1 VNWKSTGE
9 KTGGVGRASKLLSDN
24 SPVDFAT
31 PGEYFAEKP
40 DKENECDFFF
50 IHPVNWKSTGEKTG
64 GVVSEPRFF
73 IKPRIGIRCTRKKK

>member
-40 DKENECDFFF
+40 DKENESDFFF
-50 IHPVNWKSTGEKTG
+50 IHPVKWSQRVKQR
-64 GVVSEPRFF
+64 VVWLVNATEISLQ
-73 IKPRIGIRCTRKKK
+73 TTN

>member
-1 VNWKSTGE
+1 LQTRV
-9 KTGGVGRASKLLSDN
+9 GGGRASKLHSN
-24 SPVDFAT
+24 ISPGDEKST
-31 PGEYFAEKP
+31 GEYFAEKP

-73 IKPRIGIRCTRKKK
+73 I